1 VSEST
6 ERGAPDRSA
15 IGWPRAI
22 LTGVVVLAVAIGVGV
37 IGANAALTNLTGLS
51 RDARMWIAT
60 ALTMITVIGLGW
72 ALRRLQARG
81 LV

>member
-1 VSEST
+1 VSEPS
-6 ERGAPDRSA
+6 EHGSPDRSS

-22 LTGVVVLAVAIGVGV
+22 LTAVVVLAVAVGVGV
-37 IGANAALTNLTGLS
+37 VGANAALTNLTGLS

-60 ALTMITVIGLGW
+60 ALTMMTVIGLGW